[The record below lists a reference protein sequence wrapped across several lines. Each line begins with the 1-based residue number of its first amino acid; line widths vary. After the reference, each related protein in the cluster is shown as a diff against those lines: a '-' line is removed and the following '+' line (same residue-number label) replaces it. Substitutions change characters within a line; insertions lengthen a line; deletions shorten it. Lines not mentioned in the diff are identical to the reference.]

1 MMLRPQNKL
10 VRVAAVA
17 ALCTLAAFAKDKP
30 RKPAPP
36 MSAEKYPFHDAHVNE
51 KVTIAA
57 EPGDTDE
64 TIAKTRLDY
73 YHHGFMPIRVIV
85 TNDSN
90 DAVSLDDA
98 RILFVAADN
107 YVENAATYDD
117 LQRRLFSKKSVAGT
131 KIPLPGP
138 LPSITIHHP
147 PVDKQILADDTDF
160 GFQGTTVAA
169 HTTAAGYLYYDTR
182 SIDDPVLEHA
192 TLELR
197 KVRFAS
203 TNKTLD
209 SFEIPLK
216 PAPKE
221 KQTSSKPAEK
231 K

>member
-30 RKPAPP
+30 RKPVPP
-36 MSAEKYPFHDAHVNE
+36 MSAEKYPFHDAHANE
-51 KVTIAA
+51 KVAIAA

-73 YHHGFMPIRVIV
+73 YHHGFMPMRVIV

-107 YVENAATYDD
+107 YVENAATDDD

-147 PVDKQILADDTDF
+147 PVDKQILAGRHRLWF
-160 GFQGTTVAA
+160 PGN
-169 HTTAAGYLYYDTR
+169 HSCCPHHR
-182 SIDDPVLEHA
+182 SRVPLLRHA
-192 TLELR
+192 QHR
-197 KVRFAS
+197 
-203 TNKTLD
+203 
-209 SFEIPLK
+209 
-216 PAPKE
+216 
-221 KQTSSKPAEK
+221 
-231 K
+231 